1 MSLVFRRYSQIKKAP
16 HVCDMRGLSLKGVE
30 GQEGPTSVQEYNLP
44 KGNRQRMPRIIPT
57 GASDPCGMNLRSLWI
72 NSVNIGVPYF
82 TWFYLNANKHF
93 TWRWTMCQ
101 HQFWGRSTNKLSAVL
116 CKNWT
121 NLHGSS
127 CPAFITKDWS
137 SPLILSQRHSG
148 AILVVPGVA

>member
-101 HQFWGRSTNKLSAVL
+101 HQFWEGPQTSCQPSCAKTGPISTVAAA
-116 CKNWT
+116 
-121 NLHGSS
+121 LHLLLKIG
-127 CPAFITKDWS
+127 PV
-137 SPLILSQRHSG
+137 R
-148 AILVVPGVA
+148 